1 MYRIGPIAPLGANTL
16 VAFFDRPH
24 ARSLRALPSE
34 AQVWG
39 KVLEGFQNPQQ
50 SLVQPRVGTER
61 WDSNPYKPLIE
72 VNRVAKR
79 RRRLCNN

>member
-1 MYRIGPIAPLGANTL
+1 MIRNDPDDGKTDGDVQASGYAGAGPG
-16 VAFFDRPH
+16 VAYDKSIL
-24 ARSLRALPSE
+24 A
-34 AQVWG
+34 
-39 KVLEGFQNPQQ
+39 
-50 SLVQPRVGTER
+50 ER